1 MPLCQR
7 LYYFEHTEPATAGRP
22 PLVLLHGAGGNHLF
36 WPTELRRLPGRT
48 VLALDLPGHGRSAET
63 GGMQRIAAYATEV
76 LACLQALDV
85 ARVILVGHSMGG
97 ALALALARSNPELLA
112 GLVLIS
118 SAARFQVNPALLAA
132 AASPTGFA
140 QAVEDICR
148 WSFSSQADPHLLAL
162 ARQRMNEVRPSVL
175 HGDLLACA
183 EVDFNENLSRLTCPT
198 LVLCGSEDRMTPLRQ
213 SQYLADAI
221 PGARLQVFEGAGH
234 MLMLEQPRLVAQA
247 VGDFCNHL
255 SISA

>member
-7 LYYFEHTEPATAGRP
+7 LYYFEHAESATVGRP
-22 PLVLLHGAGGNHLF
+22 PLVLLHGAAGNHLF

-48 VLALDLPGHGRSAET
+48 VLALDLPGHGRSVET
-63 GGMQRIAAYATEV
+63 GGMQRIAAYAAEV
-76 LACLQALDV
+76 IGCLHALDIP
-85 ARVILVGHSMGG
+85 RVILAGHSMGG
-97 ALALALARSNPELLA
+97 ALALALALSNPELVA

-118 SAARFQVNPALLAA
+118 TAARFQVNSALLA
-132 AASPTGFA
+132 AASPTGFS

-148 WSFSSQADPHLLAL
+148 WSFSSQADPRLVAL
-162 ARQRMNEVRPSVL
+162 ARQRMTEVRPSVL

-183 EVDFNENLSRLTCPT
+183 EVDFREDLSRLACPT

-221 PGARLQVFEGAGH
+221 SGARLQVIEGAGH
-234 MLMLEQPRLVAQA
+234 MLMLEQPQPVAQV
-247 VGDFCNHL
+247 VGNFCDRL